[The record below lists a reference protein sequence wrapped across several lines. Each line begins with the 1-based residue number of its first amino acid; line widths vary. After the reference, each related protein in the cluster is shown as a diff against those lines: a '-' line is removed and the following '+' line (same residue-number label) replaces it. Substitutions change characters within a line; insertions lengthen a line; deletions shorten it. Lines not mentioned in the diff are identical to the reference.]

1 MISSTVTRLTCS
13 LDDDSVVRFAEGLI
27 VAHPDLDLVEVA
39 YAWCSPDQ
47 VRSVVDALRT
57 IRTAPF
63 RGESRELL
71 MVVSDFTFE
80 SRCQAGLVYIDD
92 APFTVQDCEWLETE
106 AMRAVIAVEQTG

>member
-1 MISSTVTRLTCS
+1 
-13 LDDDSVVRFAEGLI
+13 
-27 VAHPDLDLVEVA
+27 
-39 YAWCSPDQ
+39 
-47 VRSVVDALRT
+47 
-57 IRTAPF
+57 
-63 RGESRELL
+63 